1 VRIFGEDVWAQAHRG
16 FKSRPLR
23 SVRTLISLCEIL
35 RSTLQSR
42 LNFHKFI
49 TRRHVFYAFM
59 FYYVYILRSQKD
71 KSLYIGYTTDL
82 IKRFK
87 QHNFGESQATKP
99 FRPYKLIFYEA
110 FLNRIDAK
118 NREIYLKS
126 GYGRK
131 TINGL
136 LKKYLSRD

>member
-1 VRIFGEDVWAQAHRG
+1 
-16 FKSRPLR
+16 
-23 SVRTLISLCEIL
+23 
-35 RSTLQSR
+35 
-42 LNFHKFI
+42 
-49 TRRHVFYAFM
+49 M
-59 FYYVYILRSQKD
+59 FYCVYILQSQKD
-71 KSLYIGYTTDL
+71 DSFYIGYTNDL

-87 QHNFGESQATKP
+87 QHNSGENQATKP
-99 FRPYKLIFYEA
+99 FLPYKLIFYEA

-136 LKKYLSRD
+136 LKKYLK